1 MFVASRGSS
10 SFTLTIDTRNRNRDD
25 LPGNFCHK
33 FSVRL
38 FQGWN
43 DEKLQR
49 SCHRVETDAVV
60 VAVVAVDVA
69 SPRRPV
75 TGSAVKMTRTA

>member
-1 MFVASRGSS
+1 M
-10 SFTLTIDTRNRNRDD
+10 
-25 LPGNFCHK
+25 
-33 FSVRL
+33 RL